1 VIRGSFYPNE
11 KITKLNYEPP
21 LRNLRTLYGP
31 VRLLCSV
38 YYFDRSPD
46 CTLDLRPQ
54 IFCGEPIGTVVDMTN
69 FTRAADFF
77 QPGPSNSTNKRRGG
91 MDMADDR
98 NQNLGQQGGNEGQQ
112 GGGQQAP
119 GRNQQ
124 DDKSA
129 GGQQGGQKGGQQGGQ
144 NREGQGDGGSY

>member
-1 VIRGSFYPNE
+1 
-11 KITKLNYEPP
+11 
-21 LRNLRTLYGP
+21 
-31 VRLLCSV
+31 V

-54 IFCGEPIGTVVDMTN
+54 IFCGELIGTVVDMSN

-144 NREGQGDGGSY
+144 NSEGQGDGGSYKEGGQNEQTRR